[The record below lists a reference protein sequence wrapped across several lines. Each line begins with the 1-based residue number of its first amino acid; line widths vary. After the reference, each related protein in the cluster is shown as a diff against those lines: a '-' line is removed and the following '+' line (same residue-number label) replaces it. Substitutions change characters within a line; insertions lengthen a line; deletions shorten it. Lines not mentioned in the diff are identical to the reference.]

1 MDDVIKD
8 TDRGASG
15 QRAKDTD
22 RSNAS
27 RDKDTDRG
35 GGTNGNG
42 NGNLPFDIFQRA
54 SQLGGFFVVAFV
66 APMGGA
72 RGGESGQSVKQEAL
86 IDMLQDRLKDRG
98 PRDEPP
104 AAGNKPGRSRNA
116 AGAAPAGH
124 APVTKQKKAQYPR

>member
-1 MDDVIKD
+1 MSRTGGRRTSSTTRSWRPRKRPGVDSFTFWPKAHERRIAADATGGGRRRRDERQSAMDDVIKD

-54 SQLGGFFVVAFV
+54 SQL
-66 APMGGA
+66 
-72 RGGESGQSVKQEAL
+72 R
-86 IDMLQDRLKDRG
+86 
-98 PRDEPP
+98 
-104 AAGNKPGRSRNA
+104 
-116 AGAAPAGH
+116 
-124 APVTKQKKAQYPR
+124 